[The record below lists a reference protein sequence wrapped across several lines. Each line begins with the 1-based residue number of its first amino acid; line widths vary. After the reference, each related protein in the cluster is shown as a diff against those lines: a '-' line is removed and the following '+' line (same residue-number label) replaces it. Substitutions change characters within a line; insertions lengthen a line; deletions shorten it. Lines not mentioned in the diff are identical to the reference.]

1 MYFAFSL
8 FPFVPSRKST
18 QSWFSRN
25 KSASVKDHSV
35 KFSKESTI
43 EHSRYVLMMFNNLI
57 KILPWGVKDAMQI
70 SIECHWTLNKC
81 HGIVIHSAYF
91 EIKSQLN
98 LIESKYFGIFLHL
111 SKRQFHSTDRP
122 TDRNACSVPNNTNIC
137 STWKRFLYIPHWNLL
152 EFNYTLIK
160 CLRDSPLYEIK
171 SEHVI
176 NTEIEF
182 QVVAIK
188 IIDLEEAEDEIEDIQ
203 QEIMVLSQCDSPF
216 VTKYYGSFLKVT
228 IYSLDY
234 WH

>member
-70 SIECHWTLNKC
+70 SIERHWTLNKC

-122 TDRNACSVPNNTNIC
+122 KCMFGSKQYQYMFDMETIFVYTALKLARIQLHAHKMPSGFATLRN
-137 STWKRFLYIPHWNLL
+137 
-152 EFNYTLIK
+152 
-160 CLRDSPLYEIK
+160 
-171 SEHVI
+171 
-176 NTEIEF
+176 
-182 QVVAIK
+182 
-188 IIDLEEAEDEIEDIQ
+188 
-203 QEIMVLSQCDSPF
+203 
-216 VTKYYGSFLKVT
+216 
-228 IYSLDY
+228 
-234 WH
+234 

>member
-70 SIECHWTLNKC
+70 SIERHWTLNKC
-81 HGIVIHSAYF
+81 LGIVIHSAYF

-122 TDRNACSVPNNTNIC
+122 TEMHV
-137 STWKRFLYIPHWNLL
+137 RFQTIPIYVRHGNDFYTPPWNLL

-176 NTEIEF
+176 NTKIEF

-228 IYSLDY
+228 IYSLHY